1 VSQNLEPVTLGEPR
15 EANVASLSAELDA
28 LWRSASGDSA
38 GHAAVTRACALTLL
52 VFTESEEGA
61 SDFSNLLGTL
71 TLQNPCRALILVV
84 RPEDQPAGV
93 TAWISAVCQ
102 LPAPGEKQVC
112 CEHVTIIARGDRV
125 LDLDK
130 VVVPLMVSGLPVG
143 LWWRVGRATQI
154 EQFEKILRYV
164 DRVYVDSEWF
174 PDPEAGLPVL
184 AEVIRKSSGRTT
196 ITDLNWAR
204 LTPWRELAAECFD
217 SSDTRPYLNRI
228 NEVWIEYR
236 KGAPKVNHCLGQ
248 GLLFAAWMAGR
259 LGWEAGGALPGG
271 EGRPGTVEGQGR
283 AFRFQGRPGEIRV
296 HLVPQSGGP
305 ACSSGFLS
313 VELTA
318 TGKSASTFSLICG
331 SDSRSVVTRIT
342 LPNRPPVERTSC
354 LEVFDEV
361 GLLNEELKFAS
372 RDRIYEEALVMVASM
387 TR

>member
-1 VSQNLEPVTLGEPR
+1 MSQNLEPVTLGEPR
-15 EANVASLSAELDA
+15 EANVAALSAELDA
-28 LWRSASGDSA
+28 LWRSASGDSS

-52 VFTESEEGA
+52 AFTESEEGA
-61 SDFSNLLGTL
+61 REVSNLLGAL

-84 RPEDQPAGV
+84 RPEDQPAGL

-112 CEHVTIIARGDRV
+112 CEHVTIVARGDRV
-125 LDLDK
+125 QDLDK

-143 LWWRVGRATQI
+143 LWWRAGGATRI

-174 PDPEAGLPVL
+174 PDPEAGLPSL
-184 AEVIRKSSGRTT
+184 AEVIRKSSGRTA

-204 LTPWRELAAECFD
+204 LTPWRELAADCFD
-217 SSDTRPYLNRI
+217 SPDTRPYLNRI

-236 KGAPKVNHCLGQ
+236 EGTSKLNHCFGQ
-248 GLLFAAWMAGR
+248 GLLFVAWMACR
-259 LGWEAGGALPGG
+259 LGWEAGKALPGE
-271 EGRPGTVEGQGR
+271 EGRPRTGEGQGR
-283 AFRFQGRPGEIRV
+283 AFRFQGQPGEIRV
-296 HLVPQSGGP
+296 HLVPHSGGP

-318 TGKSASTFSLICG
+318 TGKSAATFSLICG
-331 SDSRSVVTRIT
+331 SDSRSVVTHIA
-342 LPNRPPVERTSC
+342 LPGHPLLERTSC

-361 GLLNEELKFAS
+361 GLLNEELKFSS
-372 RDRIYEEALVMVASM
+372 RDRIYEEALAMVASM
-387 TR
+387 MR